1 MSLRAGTPVLAH
13 THSPWPVMVATWNIH
28 GAVGHDGQFDPPRIA
43 AVIRE
48 INADII
54 ALQEVPLG
62 GRHWPNVLHALERA
76 LGQVGVAGLTFD
88 VSGRH
93 FGNAI
98 LSRYPILDTRRINI
112 SFGSHEPRGALDADI
127 YCHGHRLRVVATHLG
142 LRASERNAQVQ
153 RLLQCFDTPEMP
165 VILMGDVNEWFVWG
179 RPLRQLV
186 SHFQSVPAP
195 ATFPA
200 MCPIFA
206 LDRIWIRPRHR
217 LVRVR
222 AHCSPLARKASDHL
236 PLLAYISA

>member
-1 MSLRAGTPVLAH
+1 MNSWSTP
-13 THSPWPVMVATWNIH
+13 SPWPVMVATWNIH
-28 GAVGHDGQFDPPRIA
+28 GAVGQDGQFDPLRIA
-43 AVIRE
+43 EVIRE
-48 INADII
+48 MDADIV

-62 GRHWPNVLHALERA
+62 GHDWPNVLHGLERA
-76 LGQVGVAGLTFD
+76 LGQVGVAGPTFD

-98 LSRYPILDTRRINI
+98 LSRYPILDTRRIDI

-127 YCHGHRLRVVATHLG
+127 CCHGYPLRVVATHLG

-153 RLLQCFDTPEMP
+153 RLLQNFDTAAMP
-165 VILMGDVNEWFVWG
+165 VILMGDVNEWFMWG
-179 RPLRQLV
+179 KPLRQLI

-200 MCPIFA
+200 IFPVFA

-217 LVRVR
+217 LVHVRVHR
-222 AHCSPLARKASDHL
+222 SRLARRASDHL
-236 PLLAYISA
+236 PLLAHISA

>member
-1 MSLRAGTPVLAH
+1 MSPHVTTPL
-13 THSPWPVMVATWNIH
+13 WPVMVATWNIH
-28 GAVGHDGQFDPPRIA
+28 GAVGHDGRFDPPRVA
-43 AVIRE
+43 EVIRE
-48 INADII
+48 MSADII

-62 GRHWPNVLHALERA
+62 GHDWPNVLHGLERA
-76 LGQVGVAGLTFD
+76 LGLVGVAGPTFD

-98 LSRYPILDTRRINI
+98 LSRYPILDTRRIDI

-127 YCHGHRLRVVATHLG
+127 FCHGYRLRVVATHLG

-153 RLLQCFDTPEMP
+153 RLLQNFDTAEMP
-165 VILMGDVNEWFVWG
+165 VILMGDLNEWFIWG
-179 RPLRQLV
+179 KPLRQLI

-200 MCPIFA
+200 VFPVFA

-222 AHCSPLARKASDHL
+222 VHRSPLARKASDHL
-236 PLLAYISA
+236 PLLACISA

>member
-1 MSLRAGTPVLAH
+1 MTPGAGKPMP
-13 THSPWPVMVATWNIH
+13 THSRSPWPVMVATWNIH
-28 GAVGHDGQFDPPRIA
+28 GAVGHDGRFDPARIA

-62 GRHWPNVLHALERA
+62 GRHWPNVLHTLEGA
-76 LGQVGVAGLTFD
+76 LGQVGVAGPTFD

-112 SFGSHEPRGALDADI
+112 SFGGHEPRGALDADI
-127 YCHGHRLRVVATHLG
+127 YCHGRRLRVVATHLG
-142 LRASERNAQVQ
+142 LRASERSAQVQ
-153 RLLQCFDTPEMP
+153 RLLQFFDTPEMP

-179 RPLRQLV
+179 KPLRQLI

-200 MCPIFA
+200 LCPVFA

-222 AHCSPLARKASDHL
+222 VHRSPLARKASDHL
-236 PLLAYISA
+236 PLLACISA

>member
-1 MSLRAGTPVLAH
+1 MPTH
-13 THSPWPVMVATWNIH
+13 TRSPWPVMVATWNIH
-28 GAVGHDGQFDPPRIA
+28 GAVGHDGRFDPARIA

-62 GRHWPNVLHALERA
+62 GRHWPNVLHTLEGA
-76 LGQVGVAGLTFD
+76 LGQVGVAGPTFD

-112 SFGSHEPRGALDADI
+112 SFGGHEPRGALDADI
-127 YCHGHRLRVVATHLG
+127 YCHGRRLRVVATHLG
-142 LRASERNAQVQ
+142 LRASERSAQVQ
-153 RLLQCFDTPEMP
+153 RLLQCFDTAEMP

-179 RPLRQLV
+179 KPLRQLI

-200 MCPIFA
+200 LCPVFA

-222 AHCSPLARKASDHL
+222 VHSSPLARKASDHL
-236 PLLAYISA
+236 PLLACISA

>member
-1 MSLRAGTPVLAH
+1 MTPGAGKPMPTH
-13 THSPWPVMVATWNIH
+13 TRSPWPVMVATWNIH
-28 GAVGHDGQFDPPRIA
+28 GAVGHDGRFDPARIA

-62 GRHWPNVLHALERA
+62 GRHWPNVLHTLEGA
-76 LGQVGVAGLTFD
+76 LGQVGVAGPTFD

-112 SFGSHEPRGALDADI
+112 SFGGHEPRGALDADI
-127 YCHGHRLRVVATHLG
+127 YCHGRRLRVVATHLG
-142 LRASERNAQVQ
+142 LRASERSAQVQ
-153 RLLQCFDTPEMP
+153 RLLQCFDTAEMP

-179 RPLRQLV
+179 KPLRQLI

-200 MCPIFA
+200 LCPVFA

-222 AHCSPLARKASDHL
+222 VHSSPLARKASDHL
-236 PLLAYISA
+236 PLLACISA